1 MMINL
6 NPRILNTKSKYSF
19 KKVKN
24 RKQKGERNL
33 TEVYSHI
40 LYLKS

>member
-6 NPRILNTKSKYSF
+6 NSQILNTKLKYSF

-33 TEVYSHI
+33 TEDYLYI
-40 LYLKS
+40 LYLNF